1 MPEPKDV
8 ERCEYM
14 HVHEAI
20 VNQVNQNMP
29 DEEVL
34 YDLAELFKIFGDST
48 RIKIL
53 YVLFESEMCVCDIAQ
68 LLGMTQSAISHQL
81 RSLKQSRLVKARR
94 EGKTVFYS
102 LADGHVCMFFSS
114 GICRC
119 APRSLHADSMVSNT
133 DGSCTGYST
142 TSPPFLMMPAFSNAI
157 FA

>member
-48 RIKIL
+48 RIKICT
-53 YVLFESEMCVCDIAQ
+53 S
-68 LLGMTQSAISHQL
+68 
-81 RSLKQSRLVKARR
+81 SLNQ
-94 EGKTVFYS
+94 
-102 LADGHVCMFFSS
+102 
-114 GICRC
+114 RC
-119 APRSLHADSMVSNT
+119 ASA
-133 DGSCTGYST
+133 
-142 TSPPFLMMPAFSNAI
+142 TSPSSWA
-157 FA
+157 

>member
-14 HVHEAI
+14 HVHEDI
-20 VNQVNQNMP
+20 VNQVKRDMP

-53 YVLFESEMCVCDIAQ
+53 YVLFASEMCVCDIAQ

-81 RSLKQSRLVKARR
+81 RSLKQSKLVKARR
-94 EGKTVFYS
+94 EGKTVFYA
-102 LADGHVCMFFSS
+102 LADGHVHTILSQGMEHV
-114 GICRC
+114 
-119 APRSLHADSMVSNT
+119 AELLPLHV
-133 DGSCTGYST
+133 
-142 TSPPFLMMPAFSNAI
+142 L
-157 FA
+157 